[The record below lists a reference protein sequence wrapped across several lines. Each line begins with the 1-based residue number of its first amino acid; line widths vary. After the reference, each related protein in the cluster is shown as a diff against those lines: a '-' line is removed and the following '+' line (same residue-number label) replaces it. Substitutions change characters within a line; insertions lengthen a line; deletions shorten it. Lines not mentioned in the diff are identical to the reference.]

1 VIDLA
6 LVILCLAG
14 LTYLV
19 RIVIGPTLTDRI
31 VALDGLLIVM
41 VAAII
46 TAAVRDASG
55 LGIDVVLVVALVGF
69 VSTAAAARFVA
80 RRGD

>member
-1 VIDLA
+1 VTDLA
-6 LVILCLAG
+6 LVILCIAGGCYLA
-14 LTYLV
+14 
-19 RIVIGPTLTDRI
+19 RIVLGPSLTDRI
-31 VALDGLLIVM
+31 VALDGLLVVM

>member
-1 VIDLA
+1 MIDAA
-6 LVILCLAG
+6 LVILCVAG
-14 LTYLV
+14 LVYLV

-31 VALDGLLIVM
+31 VAVDGLLVVM

-46 TAAVRDASG
+46 TAAVRAGSG

-69 VSTAAAARFVA
+69 VGTAAGARFVS

>member
-1 VIDLA
+1 M
-6 LVILCLAG
+6 
-14 LTYLV
+14 
-19 RIVIGPTLTDRI
+19 GPTLTDRI

-46 TAAVRDASG
+46 TAAVRDGSG

>member
-6 LVILCLAG
+6 LVLLCLAG
-14 LTYLV
+14 LAYLV
-19 RIVIGPTLTDRI
+19 RIVMGPTLTDRI

-46 TAAVRDASG
+46 TAAVRDGSG

>member
-1 VIDLA
+1 MIDAA
-6 LVILCLAG
+6 LVILCVAG
-14 LTYLV
+14 LVYLV
-19 RIVIGPTLTDRI
+19 RIIIGPTLTDRI
-31 VALDGLLIVM
+31 VAVDGLLVVM

-46 TAAVRDASG
+46 TAAVRSGSG

-69 VSTAAAARFVA
+69 IGTAAGARFVA

>member
-1 VIDLA
+1 MIDLA